1 MIDEEFYEKYQDF
14 IESVF
19 SCFENEIN
27 HGLDSVE
34 IKTINENY
42 LITHPDAN
50 RVLKS
55 LIRLSNETKIE
66 EAKAYLENKNEIIY
80 EFLMKNLVLYI
91 KTRLIFLVIA
101 LIENTNYKEA
111 VFIFI
116 FYFLFFKKI
125 TKKKKY

>member
-1 MIDEEFYEKYQDF
+1 MLIDEEFYEKYQDF
-14 IESVF
+14 VENVF
-19 SCFENEIN
+19 SCFENEMN
-27 HGLDSVE
+27 DGLSSTDT
-34 IKTINENY
+34 KTINENY

-66 EAKAYLENKNEIIY
+66 DAKAYLDNKNEMIY

-91 KTRLIFLVIA
+91 KTRLIFLVIS

-111 VFIFI
+111 V
-116 FYFLFFKKI
+116 YF
-125 TKKKKY
+125 